1 MMKKSMS
8 YIFLDRDEKKQLPK
22 DKNGNYVISLSDTIY
37 GKLKTK
43 YTIKES
49 GVKEVESVMNGK
61 QCGTIEIDYKDKIK
75 YVDFELT
82 SATGTYY
89 LNIISNERSILDNI
103 SILEEINDDI
113 IGNNMFDKNYITI
126 VSYDSISQYYCDRI
140 YPILNSFERKFRKLL
155 LITYTSNFKK
165 AYFEITVPEEIR
177 KKAKQNI
184 KNKSDDERLKNYLYS
199 LEFGMLRSLLFDKN
213 WNDYDEKKLN
223 LLLKENSDLS
233 KLSDEQLRNIINDN
247 KPKSDW
253 ERLFSN
259 KGFDN
264 KIEETIGII
273 NDFRNRVAHSK
284 FFYKNDFLLLSDVL
298 KKTNNTIDS
307 AIKYTESEEF
317 LKMNEDEM
325 KRKLGQIANII
336 SSWTKS
342 YTEALDFGW
351 IKVFTEQTKAFSDV
365 LKKSLEQCCS
375 WTDIFKNN

>member
-49 GVKEVESVMNGK
+49 EVKEVESVMNGK

-103 SILEEINDDI
+103 SILEIINNDI
-113 IGNNMFDKNYITI
+113 IGNNMFDKKYIII

-140 YPILNSFERKFRKLL
+140 YPVLNSFERKFRKLL
-155 LITYTSNFKK
+155 LITYTANFKK

-177 KKAKQNI
+177 NKAKKNI
-184 KNKSDDERLKNYLYS
+184 KDKSDDERLKNYLYS
-199 LEFGMLRSLLFDKN
+199 LEFGTLRSLLFDKS

-223 LLLKENSDLS
+223 LILKENSDLS
-233 KLSDEQLRNIINDN
+233 KLSDEQLRDIINNN

-259 KGFDN
+259 KDFDN
-264 KIEETIGII
+264 KIEETIGVI
-273 NDFRNRVAHSK
+273 NEFRNSVAHSK
-284 FFYKNDFLLLSDVL
+284 FFYKNDFLLLWDVL
-298 KKTNNTIDS
+298 QKTYNTIDS

-317 LKMNEDEM
+317 LKMNEEEM
-325 KRKLGQIANII
+325 KRKLGQIASII

-342 YTEALDFGW
+342 YTEALDFDW
-351 IKVFTEQTKAFSDV
+351 IKVFTEQTKVFSDA
-365 LKKSLEQCCS
+365 LKNSLKPIYS
-375 WTDIFKNN
+375 WTDNLKNN

>member
-1 MMKKSMS
+1 MS

-49 GVKEVESVMNGK
+49 EVKEVESVMNGK

-103 SILEEINDDI
+103 SILEIINNDI
-113 IGNNMFDKNYITI
+113 IGNNMFDKKYIII

-140 YPILNSFERKFRKLL
+140 YPVLNSFERKFRKLL
-155 LITYTSNFKK
+155 LITYTANFKK

-177 KKAKQNI
+177 NKAKKNI
-184 KNKSDDERLKNYLYS
+184 KDKSDDERLKNYLYS
-199 LEFGMLRSLLFDKN
+199 LEFGTLRSLLFDKS

-223 LLLKENSDLS
+223 LILKENSDLS
-233 KLSDEQLRNIINDN
+233 KLSDEQLRDIINNN

-259 KGFDN
+259 KDFDN
-264 KIEETIGII
+264 KIEETIGVI
-273 NDFRNRVAHSK
+273 NEFRNSVAHSK
-284 FFYKNDFLLLSDVL
+284 FFYKNDFLLLWDVL
-298 KKTNNTIDS
+298 QKTYNTIDS

-317 LKMNEDEM
+317 LKMNEEEM
-325 KRKLGQIANII
+325 KRKLGQIASII

-342 YTEALDFGW
+342 YTEALDFDW
-351 IKVFTEQTKAFSDV
+351 IKVFTEQTKVFSDA
-365 LKKSLEQCCS
+365 LKNSLKPIYS
-375 WTDIFKNN
+375 WTDNLKNN

>member
-1 MMKKSMS
+1 MMKRSMS
-8 YIFLDRDEKKQLPK
+8 YIFLERDEKKQLPK
-22 DKNGNYVISLSDTIY
+22 DKNGNYVISLNDTIY
-37 GKLKTK
+37 GKLKSK

-49 GVKEVESVMNGK
+49 EVKEVESIMNGK
-61 QCGTIEIDYKDKIK
+61 QCGTIEIRYKDQIR

-103 SILEEINDDI
+103 SILEMINNDI

-140 YPILNSFERKFRKLL
+140 YPVLNSFERKFRKLL
-155 LITYTSNFKK
+155 LITYTANFKK

-177 KKAKQNI
+177 NKAKKNI
-184 KNKSDDERLKNYLYS
+184 KDKSDDERLKNYLYS
-199 LEFGMLRSLLFDKN
+199 LEFGTLRSLLFDKS
-213 WNDYDEKKLN
+213 WNDYDETKLN
-223 LLLKENSDLS
+223 LILKENSDLS
-233 KLSDEQLRNIINDN
+233 KLSDEQLRDIINNN

-264 KIEETIGII
+264 KIEETIGVI
-273 NDFRNRVAHSK
+273 NEFRNSVAHSK
-284 FFYKNDFLLLSDVL
+284 FFYKNDFLLLWDVL
-298 KKTNNTIDS
+298 QKTNNTIDS

-317 LKMNEDEM
+317 LKMNEEEM
-325 KRKLGQIANII
+325 KRKLGQIASII

-351 IKVFTEQTKAFSDV
+351 IKVFTEQTKAFSDA
-365 LKKSLEQCCS
+365 LKNSLKPIYS
-375 WTDIFKNN
+375 WTDDLKNN